1 VWDAATGELLTPSLW
16 HRHWA
21 RITDAAFNPAGDRV
35 VTASTDGTAQVGEL
49 QPIDWPARDLEQL
62 AELLAGQR
70 IDANGAS
77 LLPLDPQAL
86 RERWDDL
93 RRRHPEAVG
102 PNAAATRAGNE
113 VLGTDW

>member
-1 VWDAATGELLTPSLW
+1 VATASADNTGRVWDAATGEPLTPSLW

-49 QPIDWPARDLEQL
+49 QPIDWPAQDLQRL
-62 AELLAGQR
+62 AELLGGQR

-77 LLPLDPQAL
+77 LLPLDPPAL

-102 PNAAATRAGNE
+102 PNPE
-113 VLGTDW
+113 S